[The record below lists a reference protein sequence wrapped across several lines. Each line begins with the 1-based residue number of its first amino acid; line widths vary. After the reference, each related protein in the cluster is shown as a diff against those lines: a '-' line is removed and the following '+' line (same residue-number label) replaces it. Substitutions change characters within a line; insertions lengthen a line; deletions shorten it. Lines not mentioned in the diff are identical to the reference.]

1 MNLKGTKNHSPL
13 FIFINIGIL
22 NILHSLRLYDMS
34 IFLCVIVSVLF
45 LIVLILLCTLDIINR
60 FKCPLP
66 SFFFKLQKKIK
77 LKELQRKKKGW
88 KKKSWPPTA
97 GEVEL
102 FFTLIDIKVM
112 SRVLKMTKISKEQ
125 LLWCEEKMSKLN
137 FSGSKL
143 QRNGSPIL
151 FPC

>member
-1 MNLKGTKNHSPL
+1 MT
-13 FIFINIGIL
+13 F
-22 NILHSLRLYDMS
+22 
-34 IFLCVIVSVLF
+34 CLF
-45 LIVLILLCTLDIINR
+45 LKMDKKKSGSALHIFGAHGQAQSYLQQTLTALD
-60 FKCPLP
+60 K
-66 SFFFKLQKKIK
+66 KKIK

-97 GEVEL
+97 EEVEL
-102 FFTLIDIKVM
+102 FFALIDIKVM

-125 LLWCEEKMSKLN
+125 LLWCEEKMSKLD

-143 QRNGSPIL
+143 QRNGSPLL